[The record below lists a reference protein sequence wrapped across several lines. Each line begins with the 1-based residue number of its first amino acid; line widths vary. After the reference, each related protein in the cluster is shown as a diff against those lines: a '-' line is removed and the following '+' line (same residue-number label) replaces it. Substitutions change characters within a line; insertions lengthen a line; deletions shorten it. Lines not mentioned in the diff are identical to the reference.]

1 MLGTWGPVTFQA
13 SADKVRTWQGMRRS
27 GEARWHKHE
36 VHLGKPRPEFLGP
49 GDDTIQ
55 LEVRLDSQLGL
66 VPNDELES
74 LRRERDAGKWHPLI
88 IGGEFVFDCFLR
100 VISEEHRR
108 HAADGTLLLAIV
120 ELTLEEYQ

>member
-1 MLGTWGPVTFQA
+1 MMLGTWGPLTFQA
-13 SADKVRTWQGMRRS
+13 SADKVRTWQAQRRS

-55 LEVRLDSQLGL
+55 MEVRLDSQLGL

-74 LRRERDAGKWHPLI
+74 LRRERDAGEWHDDHPLNRRDTASAEWARLF
-88 IGGEFVFDCFLR
+88 GE
-100 VISEEHRR
+100 
-108 HAADGTLLLAIV
+108 
-120 ELTLEEYQ
+120 